1 MHFSSKKFGGFK
13 KRYYLCARF
22 NKQLIDI
29 DMKLFEKDGV
39 TYGVIDEFNIRR
51 LLAQYQNGN
60 YMVYLFDD
68 GTKVRETE
76 GDDFIPAFSENTD
89 VCLTKKCCNL
99 GPDGII
105 NNCKFCYEGCTPN
118 GKHGRIDY
126 HFLDTLHAGTE
137 VALNGNDMDHPQLDE
152 LLHKLKE
159 KGVFANITVSKNQF
173 LRNYEKIIDYQK
185 KELLYGIG
193 ISANSFD
200 DEFIKMLEGVKNSV
214 VHTIAGICTFEEYKK
229 LFGHLVKV
237 LVLGYKNRGRG
248 VEYLKKNNSD
258 IYDNIQE
265 LNDNLQEVAKNVL
278 VLSFDNLAIEQLQ
291 NIHAVV
297 GEDWDTFYMGD
308 DGNYTFYIDL
318 VAGTFAKNSCIDER
332 FPIGDK
338 SMDDMFNFIRD
349 KYGVKKV
356 A

>member
-1 MHFSSKKFGGFK
+1 
-13 KRYYLCARF
+13 
-22 NKQLIDI
+22 
-29 DMKLFEKDGV
+29 MKLFKKNGI
-39 TYGVIDEFNIRR
+39 TYGVIDQFNIRR
-51 LLAQYQNGN
+51 LLAHYQNGN
-60 YMVYLFDD
+60 YMVYMFDD

-76 GDDFIPAFSENTD
+76 EDDFIPAFSENTD
-89 VCLTKKCCNL
+89 VCLTKKCSQGCV
-99 GPDGII
+99 
-105 NNCKFCYEGCTPN
+105 FCYEGCTKD
-118 GKHGRIDY
+118 GLHGRIDY

-152 LLHKLKE
+152 LLHKLKD

-173 LRNYEKIIDYQK
+173 IQNYEKIINYQK
-185 KELLYGIG
+185 QELLYGIG
-193 ISANSFD
+193 ISANAFD
-200 DEFIKMLEGVKNSV
+200 DEFIKMLEGVENSV
-214 VHTIAGICTFEEYKK
+214 IHTIAGICTVEEYKK
-229 LFGHLVKV
+229 LFDHRVKV

-248 VEYLKKNNSD
+248 VDYLKKNNTD

-265 LNDNLQEVAKNVL
+265 LNENLQEIAKNVL

-349 KYGVKKV
+349 KYGVKK
-356 A
+356 AA

>member
-1 MHFSSKKFGGFK
+1 
-13 KRYYLCARF
+13 
-22 NKQLIDI
+22 
-29 DMKLFEKDGV
+29 MKLFEKDGV

-76 GDDFIPAFSENTD
+76 GNDFIPMFSENTD
-89 VCLTKKCCNL
+89 VCITKKCCNL

-118 GKHGRIDY
+118 GKHGRINY
-126 HFLDTLHAGTE
+126 YFLDTLHAGTE

-152 LLHKLKE
+152 LLHKLRE

-173 LRNYEKIIDYQK
+173 LRNYEKIIDYQR

-200 DEFIKMLEGVKNSV
+200 DEFIKMLKGVKNSV
-214 VHTIAGICTFEEYKK
+214 VHTIAGICTFGEYKK

-258 IYDNIQE
+258 IYNNIQE
-265 LNDNLQEVAKNVL
+265 LNDNLREVAKNVL

-338 SMDDMFNFIRD
+338 SIDDMFNFIRD

>member
-1 MHFSSKKFGGFK
+1 
-13 KRYYLCARF
+13 
-22 NKQLIDI
+22 
-29 DMKLFEKDGV
+29 MKLFEKDGV

-68 GTKVRETE
+68 GTKVRETD

-173 LRNYEKIIDYQK
+173 LRNYEKIIDYQR

-214 VHTIAGICTFEEYKK
+214 VHTIAGICTFGEYKK

>member
-1 MHFSSKKFGGFK
+1 
-13 KRYYLCARF
+13 
-22 NKQLIDI
+22 
-29 DMKLFEKDGV
+29 MKLFERNGI
-39 TYGVIDEFNIRR
+39 TYGVIDQFNVRR
-51 LLAQYQNGN
+51 LLAQYKNGN
-60 YMVYLFDD
+60 YMVYIFDD

-76 GDDFIPAFSENTD
+76 EDDFIPAFSENTD
-89 VCLTKKCCNL
+89 VCLTKKCSQGCV
-99 GPDGII
+99 
-105 NNCKFCYEGCTPN
+105 FCYEGCTKD
-118 GKHGRIDY
+118 GLHGRIDY

-173 LRNYEKIIDYQK
+173 IANRDKIVEYQK
-185 KELLYGIG
+185 QGLLYGIG
-193 ISANSFD
+193 VSANSFD
-200 DEFIKMLEGVKNSV
+200 DEFIKMMEETKNSV
-214 VHTIAGICTFEEYKK
+214 IHTIAGICTVDQYKK
-229 LFGHLVKV
+229 LFGHKVKV

-248 VEYLKKNNSD
+248 IDYLKKND
-258 IYDNIQE
+258 EGIYSNIQE
-265 LNDNLQEVAKNVL
+265 LNENLSDIVKNVL

-338 SMDDMFNFIRD
+338 SMDDMFNFIRN
-349 KYGVKKV
+349 KYGVKS
-356 A
+356 AA